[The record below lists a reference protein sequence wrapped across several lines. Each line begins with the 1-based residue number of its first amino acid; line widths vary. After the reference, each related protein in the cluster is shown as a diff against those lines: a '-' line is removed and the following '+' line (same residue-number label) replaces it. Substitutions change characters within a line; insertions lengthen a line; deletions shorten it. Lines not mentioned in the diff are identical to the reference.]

1 MEEYWDKE
9 MELFMVQIHPKT
21 RIGHVEFKV
30 IDLERQISFYENVVG
45 LEVIKQEGN
54 KAYLSGKG
62 GKNTLLV
69 LEKLEDGVLQEPR
82 TTGIYHV
89 AFLVPTREAF
99 ASALFGVIRNKNVID
114 SPAEQEGRY
123 TYSNEIL
130 PISRFNSAS
139 DHTYSEAFYLQD
151 LEGNGI
157 EIYAD
162 RPRDQWGEG
171 PGGSTPL
178 DLKDLATLV
187 DYEFD
192 GLPANTVVGHVH
204 LRIADVEE
212 SNEFYVDTIGFEV
225 QQREDDCLFISAGG
239 YHHHIGANTWNGVNN
254 PYPPTHA
261 TGLKVY
267 TIVLPHKEALDE
279 VKERLIEKQHEINE
293 TINGFT
299 VVDPSGITVQ
309 FEIEAV

>member
-1 MEEYWDKE
+1 M
-9 MELFMVQIHPKT
+9 
-21 RIGHVEFKV
+21 
-30 IDLERQISFYENVVG
+30 
-45 LEVIKQEGN
+45 
-54 KAYLSGKG
+54 
-62 GKNTLLV
+62 
-69 LEKLEDGVLQEPR
+69 
-82 TTGIYHV
+82 
-89 AFLVPTREAF
+89 
-99 ASALFGVIRNKNVID
+99 IRNKNVID

-178 DLKDLATLV
+178 DLKDLATFV

-254 PYPPTHA
+254 PHPPTHA

-279 VKERLIEKQHEINE
+279 VKERLIENSMK
-293 TINGFT
+293 
-299 VVDPSGITVQ
+299 
-309 FEIEAV
+309 

>member
-1 MEEYWDKE
+1 M
-9 MELFMVQIHPKT
+9 
-21 RIGHVEFKV
+21 
-30 IDLERQISFYENVVG
+30 
-45 LEVIKQEGN
+45 
-54 KAYLSGKG
+54 
-62 GKNTLLV
+62 
-69 LEKLEDGVLQEPR
+69 
-82 TTGIYHV
+82 
-89 AFLVPTREAF
+89 
-99 ASALFGVIRNKNVID
+99 IRNKNVID
-114 SPAEQEGRY
+114 SPVEQEGRY

-151 LEGNGI
+151 LEEMVLKFMRIVRVING
-157 EIYAD
+157 EM
-162 RPRDQWGEG
+162 G
-171 PGGSTPL
+171 GGSTPL
-178 DLKDLATLV
+178 DLKELATLV

-204 LRIADVEE
+204 LRIANVEE
-212 SNEFYVDTIGFEV
+212 SHDFYVDTVGFEV

-254 PYPPTHA
+254 PHPLAHA

-279 VKERLIEKQHEINE
+279 VKERLIEKQHEIHE
-293 TINGFT
+293 ITNGFT

-309 FEIEAV
+309 FEIEVDKKSEKVYNHFLASLIRNPSRTRVKRKGF

>member
-1 MEEYWDKE
+1 M
-9 MELFMVQIHPKT
+9 
-21 RIGHVEFKV
+21 
-30 IDLERQISFYENVVG
+30 
-45 LEVIKQEGN
+45 
-54 KAYLSGKG
+54 
-62 GKNTLLV
+62 
-69 LEKLEDGVLQEPR
+69 
-82 TTGIYHV
+82 
-89 AFLVPTREAF
+89 
-99 ASALFGVIRNKNVID
+99 IRNKNVID

-178 DLKDLATLV
+178 DLKELATLV

-204 LRIADVEE
+204 LRIANVEE
-212 SNEFYVDTIGFEV
+212 SHDFYVDTVGFEV

-254 PYPPTHA
+254 PHPPAHA

-279 VKERLIEKQHEINE
+279 VKERLIENSMKYTKLQM
-293 TINGFT
+293 
-299 VVDPSGITVQ
+299 DLL
-309 FEIEAV
+309 